1 MRTLRFAVLGAGFWS
16 QFQLAAWR
24 ELRGA
29 RCVALYNRS
38 RNKAE
43 DLAQRFGIPS
53 VYDDPET
60 LLSSERLDFVDIIT
74 SADTHAYFTTLAAR
88 RGLPVICQKPMAPTL
103 AAARSMA
110 AVCRKAEVLLLIHE
124 NWRWQTPIR
133 AVKRVLDSDRLGSL
147 IRARI
152 DYAHS
157 FPVFDNQP
165 SLRDLDQFI
174 LTDIG
179 THILDV
185 ARFLFGEASELY
197 CQTRRIHPNI
207 RGEDVAT
214 VMLRMKDSVTV
225 ACNMSYASRW
235 DLDRFPETFIAV
247 EGARGGLSLGPDYT
261 LRVVSEHET
270 VERRVPPPSWPWADP
285 AYAVV
290 HASIVDCCRN
300 LLRALQCRASA
311 ETTAEDNLKTLQ
323 LVFQSYHS
331 AASGRAMRI
340 SS

>member
-1 MRTLRFAVLGAGFWS
+1 MRTLRFAIFGAGFWS

-24 ELRGA
+24 ELRGV
-29 RCVALYNRS
+29 RCVALYNRT
-38 RNKAE
+38 RAKAE
-43 DLAQRFGIPS
+43 DLAHRFDIPA

-60 LLSSERLDFVDIIT
+60 LLSAEKLDFVDIIT
-74 SADTHAYFTTLAAR
+74 SVETHAHLTTLAAR

-110 AVCRKAEVLLLIHE
+110 AVCRKAGVPLLIHE

-133 AVKRVLDSDRLGSL
+133 AVKKALDSGQLGTVV
-147 IRARI
+147 RARI

-157 FPVFDNQP
+157 FPVFENQP
-165 SLRDLDQFI
+165 FLRDLEQFI

-197 CQTRRIHPNI
+197 CQTRRIHPDI

-235 DLDRFPETFIAV
+235 DFDRFPETFIAI
-247 EGARGGLSLGPDYT
+247 EGTRGGLSLGPDYT
-261 LRVVSEHET
+261 LRLVSEHQT
-270 VERRVPPPSWPWADP
+270 VEKRVPPPSWPWADP
-285 AYAVV
+285 AYAVI

-300 LLRALQCRASA
+300 LLRALQGRAPA
-311 ETTAEDNLKTLQ
+311 ETTAEDNLKTLE
-323 LVFQSYHS
+323 LVFQSYTS
-331 AASGRAMRI
+331 AAAGRAIRLHP
-340 SS
+340 